1 LLFRVL
7 WPLCAGRPFVRRQ
20 LAFPEDLQRASRE
33 HPAFAWVASPALLK
47 RMGDNLDWPA
57 LSRCAGCFPPAAHCP
72 QTPPQSLQQRLQQWP
87 TEILGSSETGGI
99 AWRQGASLWQP
110 FADVELSQDS
120 DGALLIAS
128 PYLPAGH
135 VEHTADAA
143 RIAADGRF
151 ELLGRLD
158 RIVKLEEKRIS
169 LPMLEQ
175 ALIAHPGSP
184 KHGWA
189 WFRKTAPSSAPCWC
203 SATKACMPCAT
214 GPPHLTE
221 ALRQHLSQ
229 HCEALAL
236 PRRWR
241 LLRQLPLNSQGKLP
255 QADVEAL
262 LLAPR
267 PKAPEVLEQ
276 VETDGEW
283 SLQLSVPPD
292 LAYFSG
298 HFPSPGVARRGAGR
312 MGAEPRPA
320 TAEPAGKFAGME
332 VLKFQ
337 QLVRPGD
344 EVQLHLRFDP
354 SAASSLAYRNGVA
367 ACSSGRILL
376 EPAMHNPCAVIP
388 VYNHETAVG
397 TVVDALLASGLPCI
411 LVDDASSP
419 SCARCWMR
427 WPSAT
432 CAPGAPALN
441 QGKGGAVMTGLREA
455 RVWAS
460 ATPCKW
466 TPMASTT
473 CTTSRVYRIPRPPD
487 AMICGYPLYDES
499 VPKGRLYARYL
510 THVMVWINTL
520 SLQIRDS
527 MCGFRVYP
535 LPPTLALIDSA
546 HRQAHGFRLR
556 HPGAP
561 GLAQPADALAADQV
575 HYPLDGVSHFRLF
588 HDNALISACTPGCSS
603 ACCCAPVILWRR
615 WHMSDRQQTLGRPR
629 RARQLSG

>member
-1 LLFRVL
+1 MNWIKLEQLLLKALPGRAITDTPALDHAQLREQALSIAAGLQARGVQRVAVHLEDAADLAIALLGAWRAGVSVLLPADLQAQTRQRWSSEVDLWLSDHSDDSHLSDLLQPALPGAELDLDQCRLSLCTSGSSGEPKRIDKTLRQLANEVEALEQLWGADLGEAWIIGSVATQHIYGLLFRVL

-33 HPAFAWVASPALLK
+33 HPAFAWVGSPALLK

-57 LSRCAGCFPPAAHCP
+57 LSAVRRVFSSGGALPADAA
-72 QTPPQSLQQRLQQWP
+72 QSLQQRLQQWP

-110 FADVELSQDS
+110 FAGVELSQDS

-143 RIAADGRF
+143 CIAADGRF

-175 ALIAHPGSP
+175 ALGAHDWVAEARLGVVQENRAVLGALLVLSDAGLFALRE
-184 KHGWA
+184 HG
-189 WFRKTAPSSAPCWC
+189 RRS
-203 SATKACMPCAT
+203 
-214 GPPHLTE
+214 LTE
-221 ALRQHLSQ
+221 ALRKHLSQ

-241 LLRQLPLNSQGKLP
+241 LVRQLPLNSQDKLP
-255 QADVEAL
+255 QADIEAL

-276 VETDGEW
+276 VETDSEW

-298 HFPSPGVARRGAGR
+298 HFPKAPVLPGVVQVEWALNLGR
-312 MGAEPRPA
+312 QLLNLP
-320 TAEPAGKFAGME
+320 GKFAGME

-354 SAASSLAYRNGVA
+354 ERGKLYFAYRNDTA
-367 ACSSGRILL
+367 TCSSGRILL
-376 EPAMHNPCAVIP
+376 
-388 VYNHETAVG
+388 
-397 TVVDALLASGLPCI
+397 
-411 LVDDASSP
+411 
-419 SCARCWMR
+419 
-427 WPSAT
+427 
-432 CAPGAPALN
+432 GA
-441 QGKGGAVMTGLREA
+441 
-455 RVWAS
+455 
-460 ATPCKW
+460 
-466 TPMASTT
+466 
-473 CTTSRVYRIPRPPD
+473 
-487 AMICGYPLYDES
+487 
-499 VPKGRLYARYL
+499 
-510 THVMVWINTL
+510 
-520 SLQIRDS
+520 
-527 MCGFRVYP
+527 
-535 LPPTLALIDSA
+535 
-546 HRQAHGFRLR
+546 
-556 HPGAP
+556 
-561 GLAQPADALAADQV
+561 ADA
-575 HYPLDGVSHFRLF
+575 
-588 HDNALISACTPGCSS
+588 
-603 ACCCAPVILWRR
+603 
-615 WHMSDRQQTLGRPR
+615 
-629 RARQLSG
+629 